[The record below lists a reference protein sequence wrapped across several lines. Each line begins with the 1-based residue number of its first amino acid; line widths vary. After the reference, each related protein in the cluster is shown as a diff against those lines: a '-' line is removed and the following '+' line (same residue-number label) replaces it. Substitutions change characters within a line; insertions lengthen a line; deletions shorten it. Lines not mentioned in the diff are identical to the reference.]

1 LLEFLEDAQLDRVG
15 CFAYSPVEGAA
26 ANALPDPVPDE
37 VREERQARF
46 MEVQARIS
54 AARLARK
61 VGTTVRVLVDS
72 AEGTRAIG
80 RSAADA
86 PEIDG
91 RVHVSRA
98 RGAKPG
104 DFIDVKVTRSDEHD
118 LHGSRVGD

>member
-1 LLEFLEDAQLDRVG
+1 
-15 CFAYSPVEGAA
+15 
-26 ANALPDPVPDE
+26 

-61 VGTTVRVLVDS
+61 VGQTIKVLIDS
-72 AEGTRAIG
+72 VEGTKAIG

-91 RVHVSRA
+91 QVHVSKA
-98 RGAKPG
+98 RGVRPG
-104 DFIDVKVTRSDEHD
+104 DFIDVKVTRADEHD
-118 LHGSRVGD
+118 LYGVRIGQ